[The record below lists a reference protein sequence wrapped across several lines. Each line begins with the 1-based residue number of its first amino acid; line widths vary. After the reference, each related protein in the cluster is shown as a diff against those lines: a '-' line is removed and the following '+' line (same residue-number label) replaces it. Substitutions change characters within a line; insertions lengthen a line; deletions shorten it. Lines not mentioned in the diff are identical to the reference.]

1 MLKRAAVARAAV
13 VVVCLFVLAGCKV
26 DADITVT
33 MKPDGSGT
41 IDTFI
46 TLDAE
51 AVARVEVAGRTLDT
65 AFPLDDL
72 KAAGWTISPWTRGAD
87 GAATLRLQHD
97 FAGEKE
103 LDQRITELVGPTKLL
118 RDPRLIRRRGVLR
131 SHDELALTADLRHPS
146 TGIQQDPALVAGLQA
161 AGLDVATLDQQ
172 LATELG
178 EALSVSVTV
187 KAPGN
192 KEETVQVLA
201 GEQETATA
209 ARSQF
214 NTSRLALF
222 AIAGILAFL
231 GVLLYL
237 SASIGARRE
246 RARRVRAVRKPVER
260 TPLM

>member
-1 MLKRAAVARAAV
+1 M
-13 VVVCLFVLAGCKV
+13 
-26 DADITVT
+26 
-33 MKPDGSGT
+33 
-41 IDTFI
+41 
-46 TLDAE
+46 
-51 AVARVEVAGRTLDT
+51 
-65 AFPLDDL
+65 
-72 KAAGWTISPWTRGAD
+72 
-87 GAATLRLQHD
+87 
-97 FAGEKE
+97 
-103 LDQRITELVGPTKLL
+103 
-118 RDPRLIRRRGVLR
+118 
-131 SHDELALTADLRHPS
+131 TADLRHPS

-172 LATELG
+172 LQSELR

-209 ARSQF
+209 ARSRF
-214 NTSRLALF
+214 NSSRLTWF

-246 RARRVRAVRKPVER
+246 RARRVRSVRQPVER